1 MYSALL
7 SILGTH
13 SGKLRPGDSPSAKDT
28 KYTELIMKC
37 LWKLAKTIQEN
48 LRSNLLNPDELLF
61 EINQFFIDTPPSE
74 WKRRANENVP
84 LGEMPLRTVKT
95 LLLELVN
102 GLGDSI
108 FQHLTLIED
117 PQRSSVYPYL
127 HHMLEACRKKDRM
140 QQQKQQQS
148 PRLVT
153 PTIQQPSQQQPM
165 EDSGNTANR
174 YMTHSR
180 NSSLGRTSSISSLKS
195 VNNVVRSPSNT
206 SFPSADGEQHHVD
219 SHSPR
224 LSSPSLNNN
233 QVQPMQIDEPPQP
246 QQQPQQQQQQQPDA
260 NNGNTTV
267 GGAQAISDHEINNT
281 LTIIFQKIGTRDQTK
296 QVKHDEMDKR
306 REVLIRIIYF
316 RVLLICTNSKRTIL

>member
-1 MYSALL
+1 M

-13 SGKLRPGDSPSAKDT
+13 SAKLRPGDSPSAKDT

-148 PRLVT
+148 PRLST
-153 PTIQQPSQQQPM
+153 PTIQQSSQQQQQQPM

-195 VNNVVRSPSNT
+195 ANNNVVRSPSNN
-206 SFPSADGEQHHVD
+206 SFPSSADGEQHHHVD

-224 LSSPSLNNN
+224 LSSPSLNHS
-233 QVQPMQIDEPPQP
+233 QIQPMQIDEPPQP
-246 QQQPQQQQQQQPDA
+246 QQQQQPDA
-260 NNGNTTV
+260 NNGNATTI

-296 QVKHDEMDKR
+296 QVKAR
-306 REVLIRIIYF
+306 
-316 RVLLICTNSKRTIL
+316 